1 MSALRLAGGTPAR
14 CNQKLLP
21 DKVLIK
27 VSTIIQELDLEF
39 QHEARP
45 GSTAESSL
53 KEASHDRIMSHNFAT
68 YT

>member
-1 MSALRLAGGTPAR
+1 MSTAEDHRIR
-14 CNQKLLP
+14 QQKYKLLP

-45 GSTAESSL
+45 GSTAECSL
-53 KEASHDRIMSHNFAT
+53 KEASHDRIMGHNFAT

>member
-1 MSALRLAGGTPAR
+1 MSTAEDHRIR
-14 CNQKLLP
+14 QQKYKLLP

-45 GSTAESSL
+45 AGVLLSAL
-53 KEASHDRIMSHNFAT
+53 
-68 YT
+68 